1 MKNANEL
8 PLIILDSPSL
18 SADLGGALCRY
29 RKEQIV
35 YSQGDP
41 ADTLFYIE
49 EGGVRL
55 TTRSKFQPPVVTAI
69 LGAGDFFGEPCLL
82 GFLRRI
88 STAIT
93 FTSSSIQVIKK
104 ESIVRNL
111 RQTNNVSNSLLFYLL
126 SSMKKYREHVAELLT
141 LSAEQRLA
149 SVLLRLAHMDR
160 RSSPI
165 KGVTTISQQVL
176 AELVGTTR
184 PRLNVFMN
192 RFRKRGFIKYRAQR
206 IEVHESIQSVL
217 ERPQRSLPVS

>member
-1 MKNANEL
+1 MKRANEL
-8 PLIILDSPSL
+8 PLIILDRPSL

-29 RKEQIV
+29 RKEQII
-35 YSQGDP
+35 YSQGTP

-82 GFLRRI
+82 GFLRRM

-149 SVLLRLAHMDR
+149 SVLLRLARMDR

-165 KGVTTISQQVL
+165 EGVTTISQQVL
-176 AELVGTTR
+176 AEMVGTTR
-184 PRLNVFMN
+184 SRLNVFMN

-206 IEVHESIQSVL
+206 IEVYESLQSVL
-217 ERPQRSLPVS
+217 ERP